1 MVSKSKTINAQ
12 KATEFPLL
20 WNWCKQIDTNTS
32 TLLPSGVTGSG
43 WIFKSKANES
53 YCLYN
58 RQQWTNGPT
67 LCPIVWLPLAPQY
80 VEKPLRETRG
90 FVYVSKCLTFDLSG
104 AYSVG
109 PLVLTLFIDK

>member
-53 YCLYN
+53 FCTSI
-58 RQQWTNGPT
+58 QQWTNGLT
-67 LCPIVWLPLAPQY
+67 LCANVWLPYAPEY
-80 VEKPLRETRG
+80 VEKPLREARG
-90 FVYVSKCLTFDLSG
+90 LVYVYKCLSFDLC
-104 AYSVG
+104 
-109 PLVLTLFIDK
+109 F